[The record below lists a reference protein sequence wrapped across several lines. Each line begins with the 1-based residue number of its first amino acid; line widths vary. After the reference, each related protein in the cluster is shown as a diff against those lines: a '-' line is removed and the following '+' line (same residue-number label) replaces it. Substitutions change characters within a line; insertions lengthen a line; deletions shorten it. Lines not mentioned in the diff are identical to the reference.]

1 MYDLKEEISLNITPD
16 DYVNQLYLEDEEL
29 LQVKQA
35 IKERGM
41 PEVSVAPAY
50 GRLLTLLVQTAGA
63 REILEIG
70 ALGGYSGICLCRGLG
85 EKGRLTS
92 LELKEEYAALA
103 GSNLEKS
110 GFGDKVE
117 YHIGPAA
124 DSLALL
130 KQEGRR
136 FDFFFIDADK
146 ENYPVYL
153 DYAIELANPGA
164 IIAGDNCF
172 LRGRT
177 LNTEKNGPSVQ
188 AVRHFNE
195 RIASDERLT
204 STLLPAYDGLILAR
218 VK

>member
-1 MYDLKEEISLNITPD
+1 MHMTPD
-16 DYVNQLYLEDEEL
+16 DYVSQLYPEDEEL
-29 LQVKQA
+29 QHVKEV
-35 IKERGM
+35 IRERGM

-50 GRLLTLLVQTAGA
+50 GRLLTLLVQTSGA
-63 REILEIG
+63 KEVLEIG

-85 EKGRLTS
+85 EGGRLTS
-92 LELKEEYAALA
+92 LELKEEYASLA
-103 GSNLEKS
+103 GSHLEKA
-110 GFGDKVE
+110 GFRDKTE
-117 YHIGPAA
+117 YRIGPAA
-124 DSLALL
+124 DSLEQL
-130 KQEGRR
+130 KFEGRR

-146 ENYPVYL
+146 ENYPLYL

-177 LNTEKNGPSVQ
+177 LDSDKNGPSVQ
-188 AVRHFNE
+188 AVRSFNE
-195 RIASDERLT
+195 TIASDERLV